1 MGEAAMS
8 KVMRR
13 LTAAEFAAVRPTL
26 ILMKIAEPRIEAAH
40 AVMVDGKS
48 IVTVAREQGWTKQ
61 AVSNTVRRVWEFH
74 EAQAKGQAAEGA
86 EKPAE
91 GAQAAA
97 FATPGGVPVGDIAER
112 GTGVVI
118 LPDDAPD
125 SVVASLVRVALS
137 AAKGAPVTVVSQVSE
152 GKKKPAR

>member
-13 LTAAEFAAVRPTL
+13 ITAAEFAAVRPTL
-26 ILMKIAEPRIEAAH
+26 ILMKIAEPRIEAAR

-48 IVTVAREQGWTKQ
+48 IVAVAREQGWTKQ

-74 EAQAKGQAAEGA
+74 EAQAKGQATEGPEKPVEGA
-86 EKPAE
+86 YAP
-91 GAQAAA
+91 A
-97 FATPGGVPVGDIAER
+97 FAAPGGAC
-112 GTGVVI
+112 GTGVVV

-125 SVVASLVRVALS
+125 AVVAALVRVALS
-137 AAKGAPVTVVSQVSE
+137 AAKGAPVTVVRQVRE
-152 GKKKPAR
+152 DKKKPAR

>member
-48 IVTVAREQGWTKQ
+48 IVAVAREQGWTKQ

-74 EAQAKGQAAEGA
+74 EAQAKGQAIEGA
-86 EKPAE
+86 ERPVE
-91 GAQAAA
+91 GAYARA
-97 FATPGGVPVGDIAER
+97 FASPDEVDVGTAFER
-112 GTGVVI
+112 GTGVVV

-125 SVVASLVRVALS
+125 AVVASLVRVALS
-137 AAKGAPVTVVSQVSE
+137 AANGAPVTVVSQAHE
-152 GKKKPAR
+152 GKKKPTR